1 MQSTLDMQNKLSL
14 MKEAMTR
21 NAADKIKASGSD
33 KGLTLFEKKLVLEA
47 EPKGFG
53 LEEEEDGLN
62 YY

>member
-21 NAADKIKASGSD
+21 NAADKIRASGSD

-47 EPKGFG
+47 EPNGFG

>member
-1 MQSTLDMQNKLSL
+1 MQNKLSL

-47 EPKGFG
+47 EPNGFG
-53 LEEEEDGLN
+53 VDEEEDELN